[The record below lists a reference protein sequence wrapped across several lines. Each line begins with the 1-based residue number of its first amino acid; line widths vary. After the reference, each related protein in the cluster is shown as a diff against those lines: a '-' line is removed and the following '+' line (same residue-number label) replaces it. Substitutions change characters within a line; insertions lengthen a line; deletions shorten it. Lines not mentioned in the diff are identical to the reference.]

1 MSKIL
6 AFSGST
12 RRDSCNRKLLA
23 AAVAAT
29 REAGGD
35 VTLIDLADYP
45 LPIYNG
51 DLEAQ
56 DGLPDNAQKLKTLF
70 ISHQALLIASPE
82 YNSSI
87 SPVLKN
93 TIDWISREWQGESGL
108 VPYQN
113 KTALILAA
121 SPGNLGGMRMLPH
134 LRQILTAL
142 GVIVTPK
149 QVSVAHADDAFDAA
163 GALID
168 DGWMQMAIA
177 DFLRLDAMLH
187 PAA

>member
-12 RRDSCNRKLLA
+12 RRDSCNRKLLN

-29 REAGGD
+29 RAAGGE
-35 VTLIDLADYP
+35 VTVIDLDDFP

-51 DLEAQ
+51 DLETREGVPDAAQ
-56 DGLPDNAQKLKTLF
+56 RLKTLF
-70 ISHQALLIASPE
+70 KQHQALLIASPE

-108 VPYQN
+108 VPYQG
-113 KTALILAA
+113 KTALILGA

-142 GVIVTPK
+142 GVVVTPK
-149 QVSVAHADDAFDAA
+149 QVSVPSADQAFDADGSLHDA
-163 GALID
+163 
-168 DGWMQMAIA
+168 GWMKLAIA
-177 DFLRLDAMLH
+177 DFLKLTAALH
-187 PAA
+187 P